1 MNHDPSNGY
10 ETAASEHMLWRERLA
25 IGAET
30 VRVWARS
37 LAPGAAVLDL
47 GCGHGVPLSMMLME
61 DGFDVHGVDA
71 SPAMVAAFRQRFP
84 RARVAC
90 EPVEASRFFDRSF
103 DGVLAWGLLFLLA
116 ADAQREVISKVASV
130 LNAGGQF
137 LFTCPRQRCT
147 WTDVLTGRESRSLGA
162 DRYAELLS
170 DAGLLLTGTHTDEGD
185 NYYYAAAKP

>member
-1 MNHDPSNGY
+1 MNDDPSNGY
-10 ETAASEHMLWRERLA
+10 EAAASEYMLQRHLA
-25 IGAET
+25 IGSET
-30 VRVWARS
+30 VREWARS
-37 LAPGAAVLDL
+37 LPPGAAVLDL
-47 GCGHGVPLSMMLME
+47 GCGHGVPLSMALMD

-103 DGVLAWGLLFLLA
+103 DGVLAWGLLFLLS
-116 ADAQREVISKVASV
+116 ADAQREVIIKVASV
-130 LNAGGQF
+130 LNVGGQF

-147 WTDVLTGRESRSLGA
+147 WTDVLTDRESRSLGA

-170 DAGLLLTGTHTDEGD
+170 DAGLLLTGSRTDEGE
-185 NYYYAAAKP
+185 NHYYVAAKM